1 MNNRFFSALSA
12 ATVVA
17 VLAPLPAAGQASWTL
32 PRTTDG
38 QPDLQGVWANNS
50 ATPFERPE
58 QLADKAQLTDEEVAE
73 LALRA
78 RELFNGET
86 DAAFGG
92 AVFEAAFAAAENY
105 QSRDGASSETPKG
118 TGNYNQFWLVDRE
131 FNNRTSLVV
140 DPPNGRIPA
149 LTAAAEE
156 RKTVR
161 RDRRRDHPADSYTD
175 RSTSDRCI
183 TYGVPRTSAGYN
195 SYFQIIQSADHVVIL
210 QEMIHDARVI
220 PLDGRPHLNEKV
232 RQLLGDSRAHWD
244 GDTLVVETTNYSSKS
259 NFQNAAENLHLVER
273 FTRVGPDTVNWE
285 VSVNDPTTWTSP
297 WSASIPL
304 AKSEDAIYEFACH
317 EGNYAMEG
325 ILTGHRMEEKVA
337 TTDSQQ

>member
-1 MNNRFFSALSA
+1 MNSRFLAALSA

-17 VLAPLPAAGQASWTL
+17 VLAPLPVAGQTGWAP
-32 PRTTDG
+32 PRTADG

-50 ATPFERPE
+50 ATPMERPE
-58 QLADKAQLTDEEVAE
+58 QLAGKDSLTDEEVAE
-73 LALRA
+73 LEQRA

-92 AVFEAAFAAAENY
+92 AVFRAALAAAEDY
-105 QSRDGASSETPKG
+105 QSRDGATSETPKG

-140 DPPNGRIPA
+140 DPPDGRIPA

-156 RKTVR
+156 RAEAR
-161 RDRRRDHPADSYTD
+161 RERRRDHPADSHMD
-175 RSTSDRCI
+175 RSSSDRCI
-183 TYGVPRTSAGYN
+183 TYGVPRTGAGYN

-232 RQLLGDSRAHWD
+232 RQWLGDSRAHWE

-259 NFQNAAENLHLVER
+259 NFQNAAENLRLVER

-297 WSASIPL
+297 WRAVIPL
-304 AKSEDAIYEFACH
+304 SKSEDAIYEFACH

-325 ILTGHRMEEKVA
+325 ILNGHRVEEQAA
-337 TTDSQQ
+337 TTGSQ